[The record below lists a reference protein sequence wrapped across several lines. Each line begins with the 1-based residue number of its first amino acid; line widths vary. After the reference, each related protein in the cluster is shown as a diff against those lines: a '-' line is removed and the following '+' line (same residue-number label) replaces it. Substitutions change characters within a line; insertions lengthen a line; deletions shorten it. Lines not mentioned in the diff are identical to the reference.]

1 MLKEEADNSIY
12 LKKPKPGEGLSGLSM
27 SQNIQELVNAE
38 RLYYKLANDFRIA
51 SVYACHCI
59 IKKNPTPLNLFNLV
73 GDEGEKYV
81 VGGIYVRR
89 A

>member
-38 RLYYKLANDFRIA
+38 RLYY
-51 SVYACHCI
+51 
-59 IKKNPTPLNLFNLV
+59 
-73 GDEGEKYV
+73 
-81 VGGIYVRR
+81 
-89 A
+89 